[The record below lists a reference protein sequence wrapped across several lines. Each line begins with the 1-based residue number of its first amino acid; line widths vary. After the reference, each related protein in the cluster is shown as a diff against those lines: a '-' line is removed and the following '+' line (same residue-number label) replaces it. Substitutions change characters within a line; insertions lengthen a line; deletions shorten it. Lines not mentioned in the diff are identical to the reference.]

1 MSYLS
6 VPNWHRY
13 QHYRDRTPVW
23 VKLYVESINDEKL
36 RSVSLEARL
45 VWHEMLKL
53 AGTFQNAVP
62 NSPEV
67 CAELA
72 GIPTGVWR
80 EAVEELVRKRLLR
93 VKQTRRGAS
102 KPASKVASVEKEEIK
117 SKRKNA
123 REEPSA
129 QNGKCPECELAYPLH
144 VADCSRRLKVVAS

>member
-1 MSYLS
+1 MTYLS

-36 RSVSLEARL
+36 RSLSLEARL

-67 CAELA
+67 CANLA
-72 GIPTGVWR
+72 GIETAIWR
-80 EAVEELVRKRLLR
+80 EAVEELVKKRLLR

-102 KPASKVASVEKEEIK
+102 KPASKLGSAEKEVRRDKE
-117 SKRKNA
+117 RA
-123 REEPSA
+123 REASSEEQTP
-129 QNGKCPECELAYPLH
+129 CPECDLAAGYH
-144 VADCSRRLKVVAS
+144 TADCSRRLRVA

>member
-80 EAVEELVRKRLLR
+80 EAVEELVKR
-93 VKQTRRGAS
+93 V
-102 KPASKVASVEKEEIK
+102 PVA
-117 SKRKNA
+117 
-123 REEPSA
+123 
-129 QNGKCPECELAYPLH
+129 
-144 VADCSRRLKVVAS
+144 